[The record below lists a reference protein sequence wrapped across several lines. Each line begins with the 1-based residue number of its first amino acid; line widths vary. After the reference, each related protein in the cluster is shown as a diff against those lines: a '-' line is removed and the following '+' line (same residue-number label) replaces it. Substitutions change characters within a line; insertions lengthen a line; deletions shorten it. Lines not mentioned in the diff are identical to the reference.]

1 MRGVNTKD
9 VPVIVPMQQQDV
21 AMAMPPMPAFSML
34 SVLQALP
41 DAVLVLDAASRIVF
55 ANHAAADFL
64 GTSEKSLIGKTLA
77 DLLGHNHPVIDS
89 FATAQS
95 GQALTLRDLDM
106 LSKPVSHLSVV
117 PMEDAPVVVLSWRH
131 DILPMRHDWIDR
143 IRQSLKPAQ
152 QLTQM
157 LAHEVRNP
165 LAGIRGAAQLLQKAA
180 LHEDDLA
187 LARLIEDETQRIAR
201 LVEKVN
207 VFDSA
212 PRSEFCPLN
221 IHTVTDHVT
230 SLVRAGICANIK
242 VETRYDPSLPEIEG
256 HADRLIQAV
265 LNIVKNAAE
274 ANAKV
279 ITLRSYYDTA
289 AGFHPES
296 GQRLPVTLEIADN
309 GHGMDAQTTA
319 RLFEPCFTTKT
330 QGEGLGL
337 AIVSQIIDDH
347 GGVVT
352 VSSHA
357 GATAFRISLPMLQTK
372 PRHKPAKGSTP
383 V

>member
-1 MRGVNTKD
+1 MRGVKTKD
-9 VPVIVPMQQQDV
+9 VPVIVPMQQQ
-21 AMAMPPMPAFSML
+21 AGAIPAPDFSML

-41 DAVLVLDAASRIVF
+41 DAVLVLDAASQIVF
-55 ANHAAADFL
+55 ANHAATDFL
-64 GTSEKSLIGKTLA
+64 GMGEKSLTGKPLA
-77 DLLGHNHPVIDS
+77 DILGGNHPVINS
-89 FATAQS
+89 LTVAQS
-95 GQALTLRDLDM
+95 GQGLTLRDLEII
-106 LSKPVSHLSVV
+106 SKPVSSLSLV
-117 PMEDAPVVVLSWRH
+117 PMEDTPVVVLSWRH
-131 DILPMRHDWIDR
+131 DILPLRHDWIGK

-187 LARLIEDETQRIAR
+187 LARLIEDETQRISR

-207 VFDSA
+207 VFDSV
-212 PRSEFCPLN
+212 PRSEFSALN

-242 VETRYDPSLPEIEG
+242 VETRYDPSLPDIEG

-274 ANAKV
+274 ANASV

-296 GQRLPVTLEIADN
+296 GQRLPVTLEISDN
-309 GHGMDAQTTA
+309 GQGMDAQTAA

-352 VSSHA
+352 VSSQP
-357 GATAFRISLPMLQTK
+357 GATAFRISLPMLHKK
-372 PRHKPAKGSTP
+372 PRQKPAKGSAAA
-383 V
+383 